1 MDIKR
6 AYRRLAMRW
15 HPDKN
20 AAAPRW
26 VFQHMAAAYDVL
38 GVEEERAK
46 FDRGD
51 YNMPDD
57 GSDEDGGGE
66 GSSVPSYDDIF
77 KDWSYEDF
85 EDDELDGTVYA
96 ADGDEDYAPDCPDED
111 EQPQRSQSAR
121 RSSRRRRSAGDGA
134 ARTGGAGS
142 GSEQASD
149 ENTQAA
155 TFGEAVDAGKLLLG
169 ERHLVL
175 APRADRSG
183 MPGFASAAE
192 REGIGVLTRV
202 DDRRAHFRRLLTQN
216 TYDGNYTYD
225 KERIVELHELCDFRF
240 VSRLPSGPDS
250 IYVVGAALRMRD
262 HSGER
267 DCKVT
272 GLCDRRRYL
281 TQDARFMTRA
291 FLCEEREGVR
301 RCRGRRCH
309 RCRSHAVLKCLCLKA
324 AR

>member
-1 MDIKR
+1 VCGVAGDERRVAAQYAMSSGLPFAADVTDPYVILGVPRDACSMDIKR

-20 AAAPRW
+20 AAA
-26 VFQHMAAAYDVL
+26 
-38 GVEEERAK
+38 
-46 FDRGD
+46 
-51 YNMPDD
+51 
-57 GSDEDGGGE
+57 
-66 GSSVPSYDDIF
+66 
-77 KDWSYEDF
+77 
-85 EDDELDGTVYA
+85 
-96 ADGDEDYAPDCPDED
+96 
-111 EQPQRSQSAR
+111 
-121 RSSRRRRSAGDGA
+121 
-134 ARTGGAGS
+134 
-142 GSEQASD
+142 
-149 ENTQAA
+149 
-155 TFGEAVDAGKLLLG
+155 
-169 ERHLVL
+169 
-175 APRADRSG
+175 
-183 MPGFASAAE
+183 
-192 REGIGVLTRV
+192 
-202 DDRRAHFRRLLTQN
+202 RRLLTQN

-225 KERIVELHELCDFRF
+225 KERIVELGELCDFRF
-240 VSRLPSGPDS
+240 VSQLPGGPDS
-250 IYVVGAALRMRD
+250 IYVAGAALRMRD